1 MTADS
6 GRFIGV
12 DIGSTWTK
20 AVMVD
25 GGGEPVARSVV
36 RTGMSFDNAAM
47 AALKALHETA
57 GTPGGEV
64 KRTISTGYGRRNAE
78 FADGSRTE
86 IACHAKGAF
95 SVHGQA
101 MTVIDIGG
109 QDNKVI
115 KVGADGHVEHFL
127 MNRKCAAG
135 TGAFIEEIARRLDI
149 GLDRLE
155 SLAESAT
162 EEITLSSFCT
172 VFSATEVLKL
182 IREGASP
189 GNICRGIFN
198 SVVARVVEMGPVGD
212 RIMLTGGV
220 AAAFPLVAAIMEAKT
235 GAKVEIP
242 PFAQY
247 TGALGAALFAL
258 EDNKG

>member
-1 MTADS
+1 MTPESA
-6 GRFIGV
+6 RYVGV

-20 AVMVD
+20 AVMID
-25 GGGEPVARSVV
+25 SLGETVSRAVV
-36 RTGMSFDNAAM
+36 RTGMSFDQAAR
-47 AALKALHETA
+47 AALEELHKTSGVPA
-57 GTPGGEV
+57 GKVT
-64 KRTISTGYGRRNAE
+64 RTISTGYGRKNAE

-86 IACHAKGAF
+86 IACHARGAY
-95 SVHGQA
+95 SVHRQA

-115 KVGADGHVEHFL
+115 KVGADGNVEHFL

-149 GLDRLE
+149 SLDHLE
-155 SLAESAT
+155 RLAETAT
-162 EEITLSSFCT
+162 EDITLSSFCT

-182 IREGASP
+182 IREGQSP

-198 SVVARVVEMGPVGD
+198 SVVARVVEMGQVGD
-212 RIMLTGGV
+212 HIMLTGGV
-220 AAAFPLVAAIMEAKT
+220 AAAFPVVARLMEAKT

-242 PFAQY
+242 PFAQH

-258 EDNKG
+258 EDAS